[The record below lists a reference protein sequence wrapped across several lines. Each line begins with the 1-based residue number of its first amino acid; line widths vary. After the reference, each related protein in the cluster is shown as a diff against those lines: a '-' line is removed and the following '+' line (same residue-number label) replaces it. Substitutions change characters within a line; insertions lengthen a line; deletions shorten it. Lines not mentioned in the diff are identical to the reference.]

1 MSETEVTIARLGAR
15 GDGIADGPVYVP
27 YALPGETVRVRI
39 DGDRGAVVERLN
51 DAPERVAP
59 SCRHFGTCGGCVAQ
73 HMAEATYAVWKRGIV
88 VDALARHG
96 LTAPVADLVRVP
108 PGGRRRAEFAVRRT
122 RDGVVVGFHER
133 GSDAVVDVHDC
144 PVLRPGLAALIAP
157 LRDLTAEVLR
167 PGDTADVLVTE
178 ALNGCDVVVTGAR
191 APDAAALA
199 AFAAAHGVLRVSWRE
214 NGTPEPVIVQGA
226 PRVAFAG
233 VDVELP
239 PGAFL
244 QADAAAEAALRAA
257 VGAALGDAQRIADLY
272 CGCGT
277 FALPLAAAG
286 RQVHAVDGAAEQVAA
301 LTAAAGAAGLGGRLT
316 GETRDLARRPLSVA
330 ELKGYDAVVFDPPYA
345 GTRAQA
351 EALAASAVPTVVAVS
366 CNPATF
372 ARDARTMVD
381 GGFVLNRVVPVDQFV
396 WSAEVELVALLRR

>member
-59 SCRHFGTCGGCVAQ
+59 SCRHFVTCGGCAAQ

-88 VDALARHG
+88 VDALRHQG
-96 LTAPVADLVRVP
+96 LDAPVAQLIRVP
-108 PGGRRRAEFAVRRT
+108 PGGRRRAAFAARKARAGTVL
-122 RDGVVVGFHER
+122 GFHER
-133 GSDAVVDVHDC
+133 GGDAVVDVAEC
-144 PVLRPGLAALIAP
+144 PVLRPALAALIGP
-157 LRDLTAEVLR
+157 LRALLGDLLR
-167 PGDTADVLVTE
+167 PGEACDVLVTE
-178 ALNGCDVVVTGAR
+178 AANGRDLVLTGSR
-191 APDAAALA
+191 APDGAALA
-199 AFAAAHGVLRVSWRE
+199 AFAEAHGVLRVSRQNDAVE
-214 NGTPEPVIVQGA
+214 PLLIAGT

-233 VDVELP
+233 IDVELP

-257 VGAALGDAQRIADLY
+257 VGAALGETQCIADLY

-301 LTAAAGAAGLGGRLT
+301 LTAAAGAAGLGGRVT
-316 GETRDLARRPLSVA
+316 GGTRDLARRPLSVA
-330 ELKGYDAVVFDPPYA
+330 ELKGYDAVVFDPPHA
-345 GTRAQA
+345 GAKAQA

-372 ARDARTMVD
+372 ARDARTLVD
-381 GGFVLNRVVPVDQFV
+381 GGFVLNRIVPVDQFV
-396 WSAEVELVALLRR
+396 WSAEVELGSVLN